1 MNFERGKDPLRSM
14 GIGHS
19 QKREFTSIIEAAEWA
34 LLFPAEYTDGQITKW
49 TREMLHSGKLEIP
62 SHANTGWLQM
72 VKWMKNNIQIPELMS
87 GPNVFSGDTIGLKDA
102 KAIVDLMREMIPV
115 YLMKEENLMANYK
128 TALRELYD
136 HVGFKEDRVV
146 YPIDDATEYFWM
158 IDGSS
163 VRFAD
168 TEEKLHNEE
177 AWEYYQDDIY
187 QQRFYNKWVYEGKDL
202 TMIFC
207 DSHVDGM
214 KWFRVFSNTK
224 RIK

>member
-49 TREMLHSGKLEIP
+49 TREMLNSGRLEIP
-62 SHANTGWLQM
+62 SHANTSWLQM
-72 VKWMKNNIQIPELMS
+72 VKWMKDNIQIPELMS
-87 GPNVFSGDTIGLKDA
+87 VFISGDKIGLKNA

-146 YPIDDATEYFWM
+146 YPIDDRTDKYWTL
-158 IDGSS
+158 DGDS
-163 VRFAD
+163 VVRYAE
-168 TEEKLHNEE
+168 TEEKLRDE
-177 AWEYYQDDIY
+177 AAGEYYEEEIY
-187 QQRFYNKWVYEGKDL
+187 KQRFYSKWIYEGQDL
-202 TMIFC
+202 TMIFV
-207 DSHVDGM
+207 DPHVDGM
-214 KWFRVFSNTK
+214 RYFAIFGNSKK
-224 RIK
+224 I